1 MPPRAKPT
9 AFSLLDGLEP
19 SNNEVKPGRDLP
31 GLTGRSVS
39 EDRTRGCESKHA
51 PERCGSIAPSLAR
64 GSETGGSQ
72 ADAPATAWEHPIT
85 HVLRDR
91 EAAARQAA
99 ERDSKPWT
107 LHADQQTKNILAT
120 CPERKVSEATAAKYR
135 RAYEQLRADG
145 VTALG
150 KASTRGH
157 YDLLR
162 TASRYCLETDV
173 RALRQR
179 AERARRA
186 GHIDQAQ
193 RLTVEAWKL
202 ATELDVQFLQPDA
215 PTWKD
220 KAAALRMAGQPI
232 VSKSK
237 RDTRAPSPSLAVLAL
252 IADGPDGASHRGT
265 KLADRHAERL
275 ALLALFGIRPAEL
288 KRGVRVWAQTDP
300 KTGGAFLA
308 AEVEGAKVNA
318 QRGQRTRTLV
328 VPVDNAAA
336 QGLASAVRERGGA
349 FVVTTT
355 DADHRSLNRG
365 LKVCGLSCYSFRH
378 AVGSELKRQAI
389 GKPETAASAATF
401 MGHASTRSLMSY
413 GRAAHARGGRRF
425 GARAERAVRSVP
437 VTFTQKTA
445 NRLAARATTAAA
457 IVARV
462 PKPGELSLPIP
473 RPVLTI
479 PSGPKL
485 PWRR

>member
-1 MPPRAKPT
+1 MSLRKPDT
-9 AFSLLDGLEP
+9 PFSLLDGLEP
-19 SNNEVKPGRDLP
+19 SNNEVKTGRDLP

-51 PERCGSIAPSLAR
+51 PERCGSIDPSLAR

-72 ADAPATAWEHPIT
+72 GDAPAATWEHSIAQA
-85 HVLRDR
+85 LRDR
-91 EAAARQAA
+91 EASARQAA
-99 ERDSKPWT
+99 ERDGKPWT
-107 LHADQQTKNILAT
+107 LHADQQTRNILGDD
-120 CPERKVSEATAAKYR
+120 EQRKVSQATAAKYR
-135 RAYEQLRADG
+135 RAYENLHAEG
-145 VTALG
+145 TTALG
-150 KASTRGH
+150 KATTRGH

-162 TASRYCLETDV
+162 TASRFCMETDV
-173 RALRQR
+173 GALRR
-179 AERARRA
+179 SAERARRA

-202 ATELDVQFLQPDA
+202 AIELDVQFLQPGA

-220 KAAALRMAGQPI
+220 KAAALRKAGQPI
-232 VSKSK
+232 VSRSK
-237 RDTRAPSPSLAVLAL
+237 RDTIPPAPSLAMLAL
-252 IADGPDGASHRGT
+252 IADGPDGAKHHGT
-265 KLADRHAERL
+265 KLAERHAERL
-275 ALLALFGIRPAEL
+275 ALLALFGLRPAEL
-288 KRGVRVWAQTDP
+288 KRGVRVWTQADP

-336 QGLASAVRERGGA
+336 QGLASAARERGGA

-365 LKVCGLSCYSFRH
+365 LKACGLSCYSFRH

>member
-1 MPPRAKPT
+1 MSPRKTNAP
-9 AFSLLDGLEP
+9 FSLLDGLEP
-19 SNNEVKPGRDLP
+19 SNNEVKTGRDLP

-39 EDRTRGCESKHA
+39 EDRTRGCGSKHA
-51 PERCGSIAPSLAR
+51 PERCGSIDPSLAR
-64 GSETGGSQ
+64 GSGTGSFQ
-72 ADAPATAWEHPIT
+72 DDAPPAAWEHPIT

-91 EAAARQAA
+91 ETTARQAA

-120 CPERKVSEATAAKYR
+120 CPERKVSQATAAKYR
-135 RAYEQLRADG
+135 RAFEQLRADR
-145 VTALG
+145 VTALD

-162 TASRYCLETDV
+162 TASRYCLETDA

-179 AERARRA
+179 AESARRA

-220 KAAALRMAGQPI
+220 KAAALRETGQPI

-237 RDTRAPSPSLAVLAL
+237 RDTRAPAPSLAVLAL
-252 IADGPDGASHRGT
+252 IADGPDGATHRGT
-265 KLADRHAERL
+265 KLAERHAERL
-275 ALLALFGIRPAEL
+275 ALLALFGVRPAEL
-288 KRGVRVWAQTDP
+288 KRGVRVWMQTDP

-308 AEVEGAKVNA
+308 VEVQGAKVNT

-336 QGLASAVRERGGA
+336 QGLAAAVRERGGA
-349 FVVTTT
+349 FVITTT

-365 LKVCGLSCYSFRH
+365 LKACGLSCYSFRH
-378 AVGSELKRQAI
+378 AVASELKHEVMRN
-389 GKPETAASAATF
+389 PDAAAKAARF
-401 MGHASTRSLMSY
+401 MGHATNKSLMSY
-413 GRAAHARGGRRF
+413 GRARHARGGRRF
-425 GARAERAVRSVP
+425 GAKAERQVRSVP
-437 VTFTQKTA
+437 VTYAEKADARQ
-445 NRLAARATTAAA
+445 ARATGRAA
-457 IVARV
+457 VARLR
-462 PKPGELSLPIP
+462 KPGELSLPIP
-473 RPVLTI
+473 RPGLTI
-479 PSGPKL
+479 PSGPKP
-485 PWRR
+485 PWRRPG